1 MQENGKRDIREVW
14 AEYARTRSEKLRNH
28 LMEHYLHLVKRMAQR
43 IHTKLPKEVELD
55 DLISAGTFGLMY
67 AIAAFDLSRSVKFET
82 YCANRIRGAILDELR
97 SWDWVPRL
105 ARLRA
110 HKLIE
115 ATRALKLE
123 LGREPTDEELAK
135 RLQVSMDELDRI
147 NRDGNVTRIMPLSRK
162 RFDANGGG
170 EEDHEDVLEDTKATD
185 RVRGMEREDLRA
197 ILTRGLSRAEQ
208 LIIILYYFEQMT
220 MKEIGAT
227 LDLSESR
234 VSQMHTMILTRLQ
247 SRLADRRQELEH
259 AAA

>member
-1 MQENGKRDIREVW
+1 MKDSQDVREVW
-14 AEYARTRSEKLRNH
+14 AEYARTKSEKLRNH

-115 ATRALKLE
+115 ATRTLKIE
-123 LGREPTDEELAK
+123 LGREPSEEELAK
-135 RLQVSMDELDRI
+135 CMHVSMDELDRI
-147 NRDGNVTRIMPLSRK
+147 SRDGNVTRIMPLSRK
-162 RFDANGGG
+162 RFDSG
-170 EEDHEDVLEDTKATD
+170 EEDHEDVLEDSKATD

-247 SRLADRRQELEH
+247 GKLADRRQELEH

>member
-1 MQENGKRDIREVW
+1 MKDSQDVREVW
-14 AEYARTRSEKLRNH
+14 AEYARTKSETLRNH

-115 ATRALKLE
+115 ATRTLKIE
-123 LGREPTDEELAK
+123 LGREPSEEELAK
-135 RLQVSMDELDRI
+135 CMHVSMDELDRI
-147 NRDGNVTRIMPLSRK
+147 ARDGNVTRIMPLSRK
-162 RFDANGGG
+162 RFDNG
-170 EEDHEDVLEDTKATD
+170 EEDHEDVLEDSKATD

-247 SRLADRRQELEH
+247 GKLADRRQELEH

>member
-1 MQENGKRDIREVW
+1 MKDSQDVREVW
-14 AEYARTRSEKLRNH
+14 AEYARTKSETLRNH

-115 ATRALKLE
+115 ATRTLKIE
-123 LGREPTDEELAK
+123 LGREPSEEELAK
-135 RLQVSMDELDRI
+135 CMHVSMDELDRI
-147 NRDGNVTRIMPLSRK
+147 ARDGNVTRIMPLSRK
-162 RFDANGGG
+162 RFDSG
-170 EEDHEDVLEDTKATD
+170 EEDHEDVLEDSKATD

-247 SRLADRRQELEH
+247 GKLADRRQELEH

>member
-1 MQENGKRDIREVW
+1 MGMKDSQDVREVW
-14 AEYARTRSEKLRNH
+14 AEYARTKSETLRNH

-115 ATRALKLE
+115 ATRTLKIE
-123 LGREPTDEELAK
+123 LGREPSEEELAK
-135 RLQVSMDELDRI
+135 CMHVSMDELDRI
-147 NRDGNVTRIMPLSRK
+147 ARDGNVTRIMPLSRK
-162 RFDANGGG
+162 RFDNG
-170 EEDHEDVLEDTKATD
+170 EEDHEDVLEDSKATD

-247 SRLADRRQELEH
+247 GKLADRRQELEH

>member
-1 MQENGKRDIREVW
+1 MKDSQDVREVW
-14 AEYARTRSEKLRNH
+14 AEYARTKSETLRNH

-115 ATRALKLE
+115 ATRTLKIE
-123 LGREPTDEELAK
+123 LGREPSEEELAK
-135 RLQVSMDELDRI
+135 CMHVSMDELDRI
-147 NRDGNVTRIMPLSRK
+147 SRDGNVTRIMPLSRK
-162 RFDANGGG
+162 RFDSG
-170 EEDHEDVLEDTKATD
+170 EEDHEDVLEDSKATD

-247 SRLADRRQELEH
+247 GKLADRRQELEH